1 MFLLDPEKSL
11 YYMCTCIL
19 KSVCSQE
26 QWWGGKISQ
35 ISFKRFLLCSQLTHM
50 SIIALTTLCHY
61 CFVFFLMLLEYSCL
75 RLPRWLSGKESSCQC
90 RRSKR
95 HGFNPWVRKIPW
107 RRAWQPIFLPQWRIP
122 WTEEPGRLQSMGS

>member
-1 MFLLDPEKSL
+1 MFLLDHEKSL

-19 KSVCSQE
+19 KSSCSQE
-26 QWWGGKISQ
+26 QWRGGKTSQ
-35 ISFKRFLLCSQLTHM
+35 MSFKSFCSVVNSLHT
-50 SIIALTTLCHY
+50 SIIALNTLCHY
-61 CFVFFLMLLEYSCL
+61 FFFFFLMLLEYSCL

-95 HGFNPWVRKIPW
+95 CGFNPWVGKIPW

-122 WTEEPGRLQSMGS
+122 WTEEPGRLQSMGT